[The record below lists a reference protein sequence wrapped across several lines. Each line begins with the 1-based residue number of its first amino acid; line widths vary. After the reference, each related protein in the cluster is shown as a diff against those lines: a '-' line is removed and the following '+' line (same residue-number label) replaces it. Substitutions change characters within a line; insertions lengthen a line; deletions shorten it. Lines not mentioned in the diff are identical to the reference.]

1 MEQRMSG
8 REGDSTGS
16 HLFHRI
22 LDRLPA
28 GAYMCD
34 PEGLITYF
42 NRHAAELWGREP
54 DLDDPADRYCGS
66 VRLFDTAGAP
76 IDHDACWMAL
86 ALREEREYHG
96 EEIVVERPDGTR
108 ITVLAHATPIRDDAG
123 ALLGAVN
130 VLVDITGQK
139 RVEAAFAEADHA
151 KNEFLATMSHE
162 IRTPINAI
170 LGYVDLLNLEIPGR
184 LSESQRLY
192 LGRVQSAGRH
202 LLSLVDQVLDL
213 SRLQADQVV
222 VQQDVLR
229 AAETADA
236 AIAVVQPLAA
246 ARGIVLRCAGSPA
259 AGDSYVGDEDR
270 VRQMLINLLSNAA
283 KFSDP
288 GDSIEL
294 SWEMEESESGQE
306 PARWLC
312 FRVADTGPGIAA
324 DQLSRIF
331 EPFVQLEPARTRT
344 RGGSG
349 LGLAIS
355 RRLARQMG
363 GDLSVESEVGV
374 GSTFMLRLP
383 ASDPTAEPPRRS
395 EVPGPGVGADLFSA
409 AGHLLLASVDDILAA
424 FVNRLRSESLGPGV
438 AAVSSSHLAKHPAM
452 FVTQIAVGLLTIE
465 QDAPLPGSDTEILRV
480 CATEHG
486 RHRASFG
493 WSDGHVSRELDL
505 LADEL
510 VRRVRRLRAR
520 EEDLRP
526 ILGAVR
532 WRIAQAKGYSLRAL
546 DSMV

>member
-1 MEQRMSG
+1 MEQRISG

-34 PEGLITYF
+34 PDGLITYF

-66 VRLFDTAGAP
+66 VRLFDTSGAP

-108 ITVLAHATPIRDDAG
+108 ITVLAHATPIRDDDG
-123 ALLGAVN
+123 VLLGAVN
-130 VLVDITGQK
+130 VLVDITDQK

-184 LSESQRLY
+184 LSESQRSY

-213 SRLQADQVV
+213 SRLQADQLV

-246 ARGIVLRCAGSPA
+246 ARGIVLRCAGSP
-259 AGDSYVGDEDR
+259 GSLDCYVGDEDR

-294 SWEMEESESGQE
+294 SWEIEQSDSARES
-306 PARWLC
+306 AHWLC
-312 FRVADTGPGIAA
+312 FRVADTGPGIAE
-324 DQLSRIF
+324 DQLARIF

-374 GSTFMLRLP
+374 GSTFTLRLP
-383 ASDPTAEPPRRS
+383 ASDPAAEPPRRG
-395 EVPGPGVGADLFSA
+395 EVPEPGVGADLFSA

-424 FVNRLRSESLGPGV
+424 FVNRLRSVSLGPGV

-452 FVTQIAVGLLTIE
+452 FITQIAVGLLAID
-465 QDAPLPGSDTEILRV
+465 QDVPLPGSDTEILRV

-493 WSDGHVSRELDL
+493 WSDGQVSRELDL

-526 ILGAVR
+526 VLGAVR

-546 DSMV
+546 DSAV

>member
-1 MEQRMSG
+1 MAGPGGEPDGSDLVQR
-8 REGDSTGS
+8 
-16 HLFHRI
+16 L

-28 GAYMCD
+28 GAYMCGPD
-34 PEGLITYF
+34 GLITYF
-42 NRHAAELWGREP
+42 NRRACEMWGRAP
-54 DLDDPADRYCGS
+54 LLNDPADRYCGS
-66 VRLFDTAGAP
+66 VRLFDAAGAP

-86 ALREEREYHG
+86 ALREEREFHG

-108 ITVLAHATPIRDDAG
+108 INVLAHATPIRDDAG
-123 ALLGAVN
+123 VLLGAVN
-130 VLVDITGQK
+130 VLVDITDQK

-184 LSESQRLY
+184 LSESQRSY
-192 LGRVQSAGRH
+192 VGRIQSAGRH
-202 LLSLVDQVLDL
+202 LLALVDQVLDL
-213 SRLQADQVV
+213 SRLEADQLV

-236 AIAVVQPLAA
+236 VLAVVQPLAA
-246 ARGIVLRCAGSPA
+246 ARGIVLRCSGSP
-259 AGDSYVGDEDR
+259 GSFHSYVGDEDR

-294 SWEMEESESGQE
+294 SWEMEEAE
-306 PARWLC
+306 PGRTHARWLC
-312 FRVADTGPGIAA
+312 FRVADTGPGIAE
-324 DQLSRIF
+324 DQLARIF

-363 GDLSVESEVGV
+363 GDLAVESALGI
-374 GSTFMLRLP
+374 GSTFTLRLP
-383 ASDPTAEPPRRS
+383 ASEPAAAEPRRTEAS
-395 EVPGPGVGADLFSA
+395 ESGVGADLFSA
-409 AGHLLLASVDDILAA
+409 AGHLLLASIDDIVGA
-424 FVNRLRSESLGPGV
+424 FVNRLRSESRGPGV
-438 AAVSSSHLAKHPAM
+438 AAVSASHLGKHPAM
-452 FVTQIAVGLLTIE
+452 FVTQIAVGLLALE
-465 QDAPLPGSDTEILRV
+465 QDAQLPGSDVEILRV
-480 CATEHG
+480 CANEHG

-493 WSDGHVSRELDL
+493 WSDVHVSREFDL

-510 VRRVRRLRAR
+510 VRRVRRLRAQD
-520 EEDLRP
+520 EDLRP

-546 DSMV
+546 DSAI